1 MNNSQQANPISAY
14 IGIAGAAGMAVSDVI
29 LLSVPGAGWES
40 DMSSF
45 SSLAHVSLVR
55 MTVGP
60 LIGLVCSFFICF
72 GFWYVSRKLAHL
84 NERLSMIMFVSL
96 TSVMFFG
103 GAFHAGY
110 YFAGHALYAGNLELY
125 KAFISQL
132 EIMSYLSI
140 PGLLIGTGI
149 YVYLTGFVPNGFPKW
164 LKFANLLV
172 IQGIV
177 LGAFMIL
184 PAPVG
189 GYIKPTFVNVA
200 SLLFFLLNLY
210 AEDKN
215 IAA

>member
-1 MNNSQQANPISAY
+1 VNSSRLHPISAY
-14 IGIAGAAGMAVSDVI
+14 IGIAGAAGMAISDVI

-45 SSLAHVSLVR
+45 SSLEHVSLLR
-55 MTVGP
+55 MTIGP

-84 NERLSMIMFVSL
+84 NERLAMIMFVSL

-103 GAFHAGY
+103 GAFHAAY
-110 YFAGHALYAGNLELY
+110 YFAGHALYVGDTVLY

-140 PGLLIGTGI
+140 SGLLLGTGI
-149 YVYLTGFVPNGFPKW
+149 YVYLTGFVPNSFPKW
-164 LKFANLLV
+164 LKFANLLL
-172 IQGIV
+172 IQGAV
-177 LGAFMIL
+177 LAAFMII

-200 SLLFFLLNLY
+200 SLIFFILNLE
-210 AEDKN
+210 AKEKPLS
-215 IAA
+215 

>member
-1 MNNSQQANPISAY
+1 MSSNKPNPISAY
-14 IGIAGAAGMAVSDVI
+14 IGIAGAAGMAISDVI

-45 SSLAHVSLVR
+45 SSLAHVSLWR

-60 LIGLVCSFFICF
+60 LVGLVCSFFICF
-72 GFWYVSRKLAHL
+72 GFWYISRRLAYL
-84 NERLSMIMFVSL
+84 SEKLSMLMFICL

-110 YFAGHALYAGNLELY
+110 FFAGRALWQGDMVLY

-140 PGLLIGTGI
+140 PGLLLGTGI

-164 LKFANLLV
+164 LKFANLIV
-172 IQGIV
+172 IQGV
-177 LGAFMIL
+177 CLGICMLL
-184 PAPVG
+184 PAPIG

-200 SLLFFLLNLY
+200 SLIFFIINLKAKEKPLN
-210 AEDKN
+210 
-215 IAA
+215 

>member
-1 MNNSQQANPISAY
+1 MSNSQQPNPISAY

-45 SSLAHVSLVR
+45 SSLAHVSLLR

-72 GFWYVSRKLAHL
+72 GFWYIRQMLAHL
-84 NERLSMIMFVSL
+84 NEKLSMLMFISL
-96 TSVMFFG
+96 ASMMVFG

-110 YFAGHALYAGNLELY
+110 FFAGRALYEGNTILY
-125 KAFISQL
+125 NAFISQL

-149 YVYLTGFVPNGFPKW
+149 YIYLTGFVPNGFPKW
-164 LKFANLLV
+164 LKFTNLLV
-172 IQGIV
+172 LQGIF
-177 LGAFMIL
+177 LGVFMIL
-184 PAPVG
+184 PAPIG
-189 GYIKPTFVNVA
+189 GYIKPTFVNLA
-200 SLLFFLLNLY
+200 SLTFFIINLRA
-210 AEDKN
+210 AEN
-215 IAA
+215 

>member
-1 MNNSQQANPISAY
+1 MSNSKPNPISAY

-45 SSLAHVSLVR
+45 SSLAHVSLMR

-72 GFWYVSRKLAHL
+72 GFWYVGRRLAHL
-84 NERLSMIMFVSL
+84 NERLATLMSVCLI
-96 TSVMFFG
+96 SVMFFG
-103 GAFHAGY
+103 GAFHTGY
-110 YFAGHALYAGNLELY
+110 FFAGRALWENDMVLY

-149 YVYLTGFVPNGFPKW
+149 YIYLTSFVPNGFPKW
-164 LKFANLLV
+164 LKYTNLLV
-172 IQGIV
+172 LQGV
-177 LGAFMIL
+177 FLGVFMIL
-184 PAPVG
+184 PAPIG
-189 GYIKPTFVNVA
+189 GYIKPTFVNLA
-200 SLLFFLLNLY
+200 SLTFFIINLRVK
-210 AEDKN
+210 EN
-215 IAA
+215 

>member
-1 MNNSQQANPISAY
+1 MQLSKQLNSISAY
-14 IGIAGAAGMAVSDVI
+14 IGIAGALGMAVSDVV

-45 SSLAHVSLVR
+45 SSLAHVSLIR

-72 GFWYVSRKLAHL
+72 GFWYIKQKLSHL

-96 TSVMFFG
+96 VSVMFFG

-110 YFAGHALYAGNLELY
+110 YFAGHALFAGDMRLY
-125 KAFISQL
+125 HSFISQL

-140 PGLLIGTGI
+140 PGLLVSTGI

-172 IQGIV
+172 IQGVV
-177 LGAFMIL
+177 LGLFMII
-184 PAPVG
+184 PSPIG

-200 SLLFFLLNLY
+200 TVIFFIINLKVK
-210 AEDKN
+210 ET
-215 IAA
+215 